1 METIVVQPSNDEE
14 LKLLKEF
21 LQKSRIKNRVLNE
34 EDKEDLVLGLMMQET
49 DYSDIIDTNEFIKQ
63 LQGKWNIIVT
73 KHFAKDVDKELN
85 EQQKQ
90 QLAQILIS
98 ITQSKTLSEISDC
111 KKLKGFKNAYRIRMG
126 NYRIGF
132 LFEDETVKLSRVLNR
147 KDVYKYFPWFIL

>member
-1 METIVVQPSNDEE
+1 MNIV
-14 LKLLKEF
+14 F
-21 LQKSRIKNRVLNE
+21 
-34 EDKEDLVLGLMMQET
+34 
-49 DYSDIIDTNEFIKQ
+49 
-63 LQGKWNIIVT
+63 T

-147 KDVYKYFPWFIL
+147 KDVYKYFP

>member
-1 METIVVQPSNDEE
+1 M
-14 LKLLKEF
+14 
-21 LQKSRIKNRVLNE
+21 
-34 EDKEDLVLGLMMQET
+34 
-49 DYSDIIDTNEFIKQ
+49 
-63 LQGKWNIIVT
+63 NIIVT

-126 NYRIGF
+126 NYRMASH
-132 LFEDETVKLSRVLNR
+132 LKTKRLN
-147 KDVYKYFPWFIL
+147 LAE